1 MELQSIHMTF
11 LKGNHMKTSKHART
25 RCQQRGIS
33 SNFIELILNYGTP
46 VRNAGNAT
54 EYRLL
59 NRDKAQIVSDLKNL
73 LQNLDKITRKAVLLS
88 DENQTV
94 ITVYNILD

>member
-1 MELQSIHMTF
+1 MTF
-11 LKGNHMKTSKHART
+11 LKGDPMKTSKHART
-25 RCQQRGIS
+25 RCQQRGFP

-59 NRDKAQIVSDLKNL
+59 NRDKAQIVSNLKSL
-73 LQNLDKITRKAVLLS
+73 LQNLDKITHKAVLLS
-88 DENQTV
+88 DDNQTV
-94 ITVYNILD
+94 ITVYNILE